1 MFPSSATQVQI
12 TTMKYQQRVNKISLI
27 WVDHLT
33 MESGPSWP
41 KLVSH
46 LQQREPSG
54 MKVAVRLILYGHG
67 SNTRFQIPFTFRFWS
82 RLFSHILQSF
92 ELTLW
97 DMTVH
102 FLFDRKLF
110 CLFDIVSKMHVNDFE
125 KPWNWLHLKFL
136 FTSRFHPT
144 FQPIKFNYA
153 KLRIPIYGPI
163 WPDLTRPS
171 IIKISQFT
179 G

>member
-1 MFPSSATQVQI
+1 
-12 TTMKYQQRVNKISLI
+12 MKYQQRVNKILLI

-33 MESGPSWP
+33 IKNGPSWP
-41 KLVSH
+41 KLVGH
-46 LQQREPSG
+46 LQQRE
-54 MKVAVRLILYGHG
+54 
-67 SNTRFQIPFTFRFWS
+67 QIPFTFRFWS
-82 RLFSHILQSF
+82 RLFSHILQSY

-110 CLFDIVSKMHVNDFE
+110 CLFDIISKMHVNDFE

-144 FQPIKFNYA
+144 FQPIKSNYA
-153 KLRIPIYGPI
+153 ELRIPIYEPI
-163 WPDLTRPS
+163 WLDSTRPS
-171 IIKISQFT
+171 LIKISQCT

>member
-1 MFPSSATQVQI
+1 
-12 TTMKYQQRVNKISLI
+12 MKYQQRVNKISLI
-27 WVDHLT
+27 WVDYLT
-33 MESGPSWP
+33 IKRGPSWP
-41 KLVSH
+41 KLVGH

-54 MKVAVRLILYGHG
+54 MKVAVRLILWVKEKNDRHG
-67 SNTRFQIPFTFRFWS
+67 SKTRLKIPFTFRFWS

-102 FLFDRKLF
+102 FLFDRSWF
-110 CLFDIVSKMHVNDFE
+110 CVFDIISKMHVNDFE

-144 FQPIKFNYA
+144 F
-153 KLRIPIYGPI
+153 
-163 WPDLTRPS
+163 
-171 IIKISQFT
+171 
-179 G
+179 